1 MPGLPLSYG
10 SPGVGWSPRPLQ
22 ITGSRAR
29 VQEQNPQ
36 LDLRVIQ
43 LVPGSNAEDIRDRWL
58 RPYILPPVG
67 WTEVPKVYHPFT
79 LQYIS
84 LVLRAYPRR
93 MLKDGD
99 VPPIIHHAQIHGGH
113 IPRSLANCY
122 TLVRMYEQAVP
133 GSEAMAVTMVEK
145 EMERLAEE
153 DPPQDDCDLLAVF
166 QAYLIYSIMLYF
178 SPIHGTSS
186 VNDKTMITLM
196 DLAFRTAKNGLFCRA
211 EAANARPTWESWI
224 VAAAK
229 RRAVFA
235 MYIFSGVYNADR
247 NLPNFIADELSEL
260 YVPGHKVLW
269 EARDRETWEKEYDRQ
284 LIEWDDGMLQI
295 SELWRSDET
304 GSPDRRRRIER
315 WLGIPGIKL
324 GFTGNNL
331 SINFGPETSENV
343 LVAYRI
349 GGLDWEF
356 SNVTANAT
364 YQFVGPWTTA
374 LNTTQNSDT
383 KAFEMRV
390 QIGGIF
396 VHKDAQLV
404 KLPEFNKTV
413 EIIGDSLAAGQYA
426 TYEGLA
432 SWAFNFAAGLGNVE
446 YSITAYPG
454 ICLVDQKCYGGTARG
469 MTHQWLQIPD
479 VGARANATYGNRSV
493 PWDPTARRAADL
505 VVINL
510 GTNDSRDPNNIPGG
524 EFYNAYV
531 ELVDDIHRVWPA
543 AQIILM
549 GLWGEFEA
557 TGNTYVQKP
566 LYVSEIQ
573 RVYQHFEGQG
583 FVHYFDTKGILQHN
597 DIAPRDHPTD
607 VGHLKIASHL
617 LQWVKIKLG
626 WELGATGPEVQH
638 DTLYWNNEEAYK

>member
-1 MPGLPLSYG
+1 MHGLSSYCLFLLLYPFLASATILENGQTRLNPYPGQAPK
-10 SPGVGWSPRPLQ
+10 
-22 ITGSRAR
+22 ITIDNQSW
-29 VQEQNPQ
+29 
-36 LDLRVIQ
+36 
-43 LVPGSNAEDIRDRWL
+43 RD
-58 RPYILPPVG
+58 Y
-67 WTEVPKVYHPFT
+67 
-79 LQYIS
+79 
-84 LVLRAYPRR
+84 
-93 MLKDGD
+93 
-99 VPPIIHHAQIHGGH
+99 
-113 IPRSLANCY
+113 
-122 TLVRMYEQAVP
+122 
-133 GSEAMAVTMVEK
+133 
-145 EMERLAEE
+145 
-153 DPPQDDCDLLAVF
+153 
-166 QAYLIYSIMLYF
+166 
-178 SPIHGTSS
+178 
-186 VNDKTMITLM
+186 
-196 DLAFRTAKNGLFCRA
+196 
-211 EAANARPTWESWI
+211 
-224 VAAAK
+224 
-229 RRAVFA
+229 
-235 MYIFSGVYNADR
+235 
-247 NLPNFIADELSEL
+247 
-260 YVPGHKVLW
+260 
-269 EARDRETWEKEYDRQ
+269 
-284 LIEWDDGMLQI
+284 
-295 SELWRSDET
+295 
-304 GSPDRRRRIER
+304 SPDDAPEVAYKGR
-315 WLGIPGIKL
+315 WDTNHVSCNIPGIKL

-331 SINFGPETSENV
+331 AINFGTQTSENV

-364 YQFVGPWTTA
+364 YQFVGPWTSA
-374 LNTTQNSDT
+374 LNTTQKTDA
-383 KAFEMRV
+383 KAFEIRV
-390 QIGGIF
+390 QIGGVF
-396 VHKDAQLV
+396 VDKDAQLAR
-404 KLPEFNKTV
+404 PAEFNKTV
-413 EIIGDSLAAGQYA
+413 EIIGDSLSAGQYA

-454 ICLVDQKCYGGTARG
+454 ICLVDQKCYGGTARV

-479 VGARANATYGNRSV
+479 AGTRANATYGNHPM

-510 GTNDSRDPNNIPGG
+510 GTNDRRDPNNIPGD

-531 ELVDDIHRVWPA
+531 ELVDQVHRVWPA

-557 TGNTYVQKP
+557 TGNTYVQNP

-573 RVYQHFEGQG
+573 RVYQHFESQG